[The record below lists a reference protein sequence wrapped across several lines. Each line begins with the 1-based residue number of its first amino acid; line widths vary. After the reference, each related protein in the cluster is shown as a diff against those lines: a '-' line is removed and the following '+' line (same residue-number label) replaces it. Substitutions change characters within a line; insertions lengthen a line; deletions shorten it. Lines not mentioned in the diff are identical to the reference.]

1 MLGAV
6 ADQQPD
12 LLPAVDLRGFW
23 RERHC
28 PLDRMTLRQVLAVYV
43 RHPAV
48 WAYVGLL
55 AASVVL
61 VGLLRPLSPGTSPL
75 GLAGAAALAFL
86 LYPAIEYLLHRFLL
100 HARFLYRMPLT
111 VDLWRRIHYDHHSD
125 PDNLQVLFGALPTTL
140 PTIVVATVPPGL
152 LIAGPAGAVVSFA
165 AGLVSILV
173 YEFCHT
179 VDHLPYAPR
188 TPLLRRIKRLHL
200 LHHLHNERGNF
211 GITSFLVDRILG
223 TYYGRASEVPRSAT
237 AFDLGYTGAE
247 RIRYPW
253 LAQRSEPGDAGR

>member
-1 MLGAV
+1 
-6 ADQQPD
+6 
-12 LLPAVDLRGFW
+12 
-23 RERHC
+23 
-28 PLDRMTLRQVLAVYV
+28 MTLGELIAVYV

-48 WAYVGLL
+48 WAYLALL
-55 AASVVL
+55 VASAVL
-61 VGLLRPLSPGTSPL
+61 VVVLRPLSPDASGL

-100 HARFLYRMPLT
+100 HGRFLYRTPFT

-140 PTIVVATVPPGL
+140 PAIVVATVPSGL
-152 LIAGPAGAVVSFA
+152 LIAGPAGAAISFA
-165 AGLVSILV
+165 AGLVSVLV

-188 TPLLRRIKRLHL
+188 NPLLRRVKRLHL

-211 GITSFLVDRILG
+211 GITSFVVDRVLG

-253 LAQRSEPGDAGR
+253 LAQRSGSGDAGR

>member
-1 MLGAV
+1 MPTVELM
-6 ADQQPD
+6 
-12 LLPAVDLRGFW
+12 RKGFW
-23 RERHC
+23 QRSHH
-28 PLDRMTLRQVLAVYV
+28 LDRMTLRELVEVYV

-48 WAYVGLL
+48 WAYLGLL
-55 AASVVL
+55 IASAVL
-61 VGLLRPLSPGTSPL
+61 VVLLRPLSPGVSGL
-75 GLAGAAALAFL
+75 GLAGAVALAFL

-100 HARFLYRMPLT
+100 HGRFLYRTPFT

-140 PTIVVATVPPGL
+140 PAMVVATVPSGL
-152 LIAGPAGAVVSFA
+152 LIAGPAGAAASFGAGVVS
-165 AGLVSILV
+165 VLV

-188 TPLLRRIKRLHL
+188 NKLLRAVKRLHL

-253 LAQRSEPGDAGR
+253 LAQRSGPGDAGR